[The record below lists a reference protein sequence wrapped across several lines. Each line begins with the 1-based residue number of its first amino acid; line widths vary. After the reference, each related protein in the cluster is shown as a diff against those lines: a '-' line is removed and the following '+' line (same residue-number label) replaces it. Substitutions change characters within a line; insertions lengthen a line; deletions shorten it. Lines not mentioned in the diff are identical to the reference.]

1 MKPYSTQ
8 PYSRKATQY
17 TIGIS
22 GSRDLID
29 QKRKTIFIR
38 PGIQTTIKVIP
49 RIVETS
55 MEYHGLQINER
66 RCKLPHETDGLDL
79 LSSYSRK
86 GCETE
91 CAIKSAMSICKCIP
105 WHYPND
111 FHKWPMCELFGAYCF
126 DVIMSH
132 DTHYWGCKYKC
143 LKDCDEVEYIVLPE
157 YFPIDLNKA
166 CFEKSFLGVH
176 FKRYF
181 RKHFAFQTYKTL
193 VEEGSIPDLATSY
206 DNGSLCKDYVTSYV
220 AFVSVDSPTKK
231 VILTKRDKSVF
242 FYDKLGIVGGTF
254 GLFVGM
260 SLISFAEVAIL
271 LIEIFYQFY
280 RYGKNPMEFV
290 DEVSS
295 WFNNKDKCYNKK
307 MNKLD
312 NDIKVSSLLIIAI

>member
-1 MKPYSTQ
+1 MFVNFIHQKV
-8 PYSRKATQY
+8 R
-17 TIGIS
+17 ILNIS
-22 GSRDLID
+22 
-29 QKRKTIFIR
+29 
-38 PGIQTTIKVIP
+38 IQ
-49 RIVETS
+49 
-55 MEYHGLQINER
+55 LF
-66 RCKLPHETDGLDL
+66 KLG
-79 LSSYSRK
+79 
-86 GCETE
+86 
-91 CAIKSAMSICKCIP
+91 
-105 WHYPND
+105 
-111 FHKWPMCELFGAYCF
+111 
-126 DVIMSH
+126 
-132 DTHYWGCKYKC
+132 
-143 LKDCDEVEYIVLPE
+143 
-157 YFPIDLNKA
+157 
-166 CFEKSFLGVH
+166 FEKSFLGLH

-206 DNGSLCKDYVTSYV
+206 DNGSLCKDYITSYV